1 MFNSLRARN
10 CGRTGRIRE
19 RKARGMGVDARRHP
33 SLSLLSKIVAVVKVA
48 GAAAGEHSWLLREI
62 KEKLA

>member
-1 MFNSLRARN
+1 
-10 CGRTGRIRE
+10 
-19 RKARGMGVDARRHP
+19 MGVDARRHP